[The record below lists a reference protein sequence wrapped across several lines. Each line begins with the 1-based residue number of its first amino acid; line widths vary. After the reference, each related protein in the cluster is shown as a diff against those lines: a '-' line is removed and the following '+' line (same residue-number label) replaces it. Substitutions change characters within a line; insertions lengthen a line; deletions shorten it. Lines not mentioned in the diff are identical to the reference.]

1 MIGAQESDRRR
12 RGRSREAR
20 ALFSGGDIMRM
31 NISLLLAGVFCLFL
45 FIYTTAL
52 VLRRKR

>member
-1 MIGAQESDRRR
+1 
-12 RGRSREAR
+12 
-20 ALFSGGDIMRM
+20 MRM